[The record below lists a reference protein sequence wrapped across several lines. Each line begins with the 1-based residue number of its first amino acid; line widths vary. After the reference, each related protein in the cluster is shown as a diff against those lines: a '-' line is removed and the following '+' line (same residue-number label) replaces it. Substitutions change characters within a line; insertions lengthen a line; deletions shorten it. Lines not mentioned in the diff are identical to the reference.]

1 VKKRGA
7 GCLLTSV
14 KTKLS
19 FQLSEEQLEKVR
31 AIAEARGISMS
42 DVLREILRAEV
53 EKPEKRRRATK
64 R

>member
-1 VKKRGA
+1 MKKRAA
-7 GCLLTSV
+7 GCLLTTV

-31 AIAEARGISMS
+31 SIAEARGVSMS

-53 EKPEKRRRATK
+53 DKKPKSRRKR
-64 R
+64 

>member
-1 VKKRGA
+1 MKKRGA
-7 GCLLTSV
+7 GCLLTTV

-31 AIAEARGISMS
+31 SIAEARGVSMS

-53 EKPEKRRRATK
+53 EKKPKSRRKR
-64 R
+64 

>member
-7 GCLLTSV
+7 GCLLTTV

-31 AIAEARGISMS
+31 SIAEARGVSMS

-53 EKPEKRRRATK
+53 EKKPKSRRKR
-64 R
+64 

>member
-1 VKKRGA
+1 MKKRGA

-19 FQLSEEQLEKVR
+19 FQLTEEQLEKVR
-31 AIAEARGISMS
+31 SIAEARGISMS

-53 EKPEKRRRATK
+53 EKPEKRRRTK

>member
-1 VKKRGA
+1 MKKRGA
-7 GCLLTSV
+7 GCLLLTV

-31 AIAEARGISMS
+31 SIAEARGISMS

-53 EKPEKRRRATK
+53 EKKPKSRRKR
-64 R
+64 

>member
-1 VKKRGA
+1 MKKRGA

-31 AIAEARGISMS
+31 SIAEARGISMS

-53 EKPEKRRRATK
+53 EKKPKSRRKR
-64 R
+64 

>member
-1 VKKRGA
+1 MKKRGA
-7 GCLLTSV
+7 GCLLRTV

-31 AIAEARGISMS
+31 SIAEARGISMS

-53 EKPEKRRRATK
+53 EKKPKSRRKR
-64 R
+64 

>member
-31 AIAEARGISMS
+31 SIAEARGISMS

-53 EKPEKRRRATK
+53 EKKPKSRRKR
-64 R
+64 